1 MKMGDILYIMLVVF
15 RFMGYS
21 STFDEKILVHLKK
34 YKTEE
39 EMRLWAKKPREELEE
54 MFMRAGS
61 FPKFIQH
68 FPLPEGIES
77 VEDPRFVPGVMGSI
91 TDEEL
96 EYLIIIMQLVIN
108 TELCPLMMEIFK
120 EMSLFREADTTVMRR
135 SSIEGEK
142 ETVGGGVEES
152 KTPK

>member
-1 MKMGDILYIMLVVF
+1 
-15 RFMGYS
+15 
-21 STFDEKILVHLKK
+21 
-34 YKTEE
+34 
-39 EMRLWAKKPREELEE
+39 LEE